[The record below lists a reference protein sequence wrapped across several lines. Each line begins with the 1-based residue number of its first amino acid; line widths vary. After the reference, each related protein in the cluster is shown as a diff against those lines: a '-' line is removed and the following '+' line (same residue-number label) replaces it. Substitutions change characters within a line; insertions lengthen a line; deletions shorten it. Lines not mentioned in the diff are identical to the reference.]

1 MNFFRWLVKMLTS
14 REVRQIASLFVSR
27 LIVKLSPEVHAAL
40 VASMQAA
47 YKVALTTG
55 TNKDEEI
62 IGKIMDLLG
71 IEITE

>member
-14 REVRQIASLFVSR
+14 REVRQLASLFVSR

-47 YKVALTTG
+47 YKVALTTD
-55 TNKDEEI
+55 NKKDEEI
-62 IGKIMDLLG
+62 IGEIMDIFG
-71 IEITE
+71 IEKAD